1 MHPERRDSFFGR
13 RKGKPLRPTQQA
25 LMDGL
30 LPQLRIDT
38 AQPAPAALAG
48 LFDHRPAAICLE
60 IGFGGGEHLIAQ
72 AVANPSDGF
81 IGVELFQNGIAK
93 ALSAIERHGLTNVRL
108 YDQDASLLLDWLPPQ
123 SLARIDLLYPDPWPK
138 RRHWKRRFV
147 GKANV
152 AKIARV
158 LKPGGLFRFTSDID
172 TYVDWTLKQLM
183 PRKDLVCRTETVH
196 DRYRPW
202 PGWERTRYEAKA
214 LREGRR
220 PAYLVFEK
228 T

>member
-13 RKGKPLRPTQQA
+13 RKGKPLRPGQQA
-25 LMDGL
+25 LMDDL

-38 AQPAPAALAG
+38 AQPAPGSLSA
-48 LFDHRPAAICLE
+48 LFDHRPAAVCLE

-72 AVANPSDGF
+72 AAANPGVGF
-81 IGVELFQNGIAK
+81 IGVELFQNGMAK
-93 ALSAIERHGLTNVRL
+93 ALSAIERLGLTNVRL

-123 SLARIDLLYPDPWPK
+123 SLARVDLLYPDPWPK

-152 AKIARV
+152 AKIARA
-158 LKPGGLFRFTSDID
+158 LRPGGLFRFASDID
-172 TYVDWTLKQLM
+172 TYVEWTLKHLA
-183 PRKDLVCRTETVH
+183 PRQDLVCRSETVQ

-214 LREGRR
+214 LRDGRR